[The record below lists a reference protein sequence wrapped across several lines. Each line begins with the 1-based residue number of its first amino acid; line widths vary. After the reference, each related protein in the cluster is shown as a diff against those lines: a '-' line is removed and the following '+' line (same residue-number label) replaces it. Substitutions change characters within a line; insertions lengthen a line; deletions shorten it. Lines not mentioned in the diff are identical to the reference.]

1 MSTNLIGHVLQYAG
15 ILIEAC
21 LVIYLA
27 RNPRRGQLAG
37 VSLYLSCLLGTGLG
51 RRLALSTYGWTSPQ
65 YSYVYWTTDF
75 LLVIAA
81 FLLVCHFFRR
91 ACLSQE
97 KLWRFVRL
105 LLCFSFILVA
115 GISGVSFVGHY
126 GGLSLPY
133 VIEFSQDLYFTCLV
147 LNTLLYLMLQQ
158 IGSVDDQLGLLV
170 CGVGIQFAGPS
181 ATMAL
186 YHLTTGQRFSASLT
200 SYMLPMCTL
209 GMLMVWAYAVIHVS
223 DRVNKVTPRRN
234 PVLAEVTAD

>member
-81 FLLVCHFFRR
+81 FLLVCYFFRR
-91 ACLSQE
+91 ACLYQD

-105 LLCFSFILVA
+105 LLCFSFVLVA
-115 GISGVSFVGHY
+115 GISGLSFVSHY
-126 GGLSLPY
+126 GRLSLPY
-133 VIEFSQDLYFTCLV
+133 AIEFSQDLYFACLV

-158 IGSVDDQLGLLV
+158 IESTDDQLGLLV
-170 CGVGIQFAGPS
+170 CGVGIQFAGPT

-186 YHLTTGQRFSASLT
+186 YHLTTGQRFAAFLT
-200 SYMLPMCTL
+200 SYTVRMCTL
-209 GMLMVWAYAVIHVS
+209 GMLAVWAYAVLHVS
-223 DRVNKVTPRRN
+223 DRVSQVTPRRN

>member
-1 MSTNLIGHVLQYAG
+1 MSNDLVSHVLQYAG

-21 LVIYLA
+21 LVIYVA
-27 RNPRRGQLAG
+27 RSPKRTQLAG

-51 RRLALSTYGWTSPQ
+51 RALALSMYGWSSPQ

-91 ACLSQE
+91 ACLYQD

-105 LLCFSFILVA
+105 LLCFSFVLVA
-115 GISGVSFVGHY
+115 GISGLSFVSHY

-133 VIEFSQDLYFTCLV
+133 AIEFSQDLYFACLV

-158 IGSVDDQLGLLV
+158 IESTDDQLGLLV
-170 CGVGIQFAGPS
+170 CGVGLQFAAPAAS
-181 ATMAL
+181 MAL
-186 YHLTTGQRFSASLT
+186 YHLTTGQRYAAFLT
-200 SYMLPMCTL
+200 SYTVRMCTL
-209 GMLMVWAYAVIHVS
+209 GMLAVWAYALV
-223 DRVNKVTPRRN
+223 RVTDSGPKVARPEKA
-234 PVLAEVTAD
+234 VLVEVTAD

>member
-1 MSTNLIGHVLQYAG
+1 MGNNLISHVLQYAG

-21 LVIYLA
+21 LVYYVA
-27 RNPRRGQLAG
+27 RSPRRRQLAG
-37 VSLYLSCLLGTGLG
+37 VSLFLSCLLGTNLG
-51 RRLALSTYGWTSPQ
+51 RALALSTYGWRSAQ

-75 LLVIAA
+75 LLVVTA

-91 ACLSQE
+91 ACLLQD

-105 LLCFSFILVA
+105 LLCFSFVLVV
-115 GISGVSFVGHY
+115 GISGVSFLSHY
-126 GGLSLPY
+126 GRLSLPY

-158 IGSVDDQLGLLV
+158 IESTDDQLGLLV
-170 CGVGIQFAGPS
+170 CGVGIQFAGPA

-209 GMLMVWAYAVIHVS
+209 GMLAVWAYAIIQAS
-223 DRVNKVTPRRN
+223 DRIKKVTPRRN